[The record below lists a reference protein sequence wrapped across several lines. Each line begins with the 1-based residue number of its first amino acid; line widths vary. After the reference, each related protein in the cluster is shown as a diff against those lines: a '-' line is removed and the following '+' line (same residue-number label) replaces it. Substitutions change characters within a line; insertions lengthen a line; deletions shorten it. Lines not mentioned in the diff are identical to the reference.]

1 MKRFKIKKKKNI
13 LSEKELEELKVSQ
26 KNKDIAIKFAELE
39 KKAQEDPN
47 FDYAT
52 EMEKIIAEN
61 KISIGDMIDIDFY
74 IPSENLA
81 IQVSMQVLD
90 DIDTKERETR
100 AFAKLNAY
108 IPDTK
113 CILITNSE
121 EATLDYDEIQIEVV
135 PIWKW
140 LLDR

>member
-1 MKRFKIKKKKNI
+1 
-13 LSEKELEELKVSQ
+13 
-26 KNKDIAIKFAELE
+26 
-39 KKAQEDPN
+39 
-47 FDYAT
+47 
-52 EMEKIIAEN
+52 
-61 KISIGDMIDIDFY
+61 
-74 IPSENLA
+74 
-81 IQVSMQVLD
+81 MQVLD

-121 EATLDYDEIQIEVV
+121 EATLDYDGIQIEVV

-140 LLDR
+140 LLDHYDVSAK

>member
-1 MKRFKIKKKKNI
+1 
-13 LSEKELEELKVSQ
+13 
-26 KNKDIAIKFAELE
+26 
-39 KKAQEDPN
+39 
-47 FDYAT
+47 
-52 EMEKIIAEN
+52 
-61 KISIGDMIDIDFY
+61 
-74 IPSENLA
+74 
-81 IQVSMQVLD
+81 MQVLD

-121 EATLDYDEIQIEVV
+121 EANLDYDGIQIEVV

>member
-1 MKRFKIKKKKNI
+1 M
-13 LSEKELEELKVSQ
+13 
-26 KNKDIAIKFAELE
+26 
-39 KKAQEDPN
+39 
-47 FDYAT
+47 
-52 EMEKIIAEN
+52 
-61 KISIGDMIDIDFY
+61 
-74 IPSENLA
+74 
-81 IQVSMQVLD
+81 SMQVLD

-100 AFAKLNAY
+100 TFAELNAY

>member
-1 MKRFKIKKKKNI
+1 M
-13 LSEKELEELKVSQ
+13 
-26 KNKDIAIKFAELE
+26 
-39 KKAQEDPN
+39 
-47 FDYAT
+47 
-52 EMEKIIAEN
+52 
-61 KISIGDMIDIDFY
+61 
-74 IPSENLA
+74 
-81 IQVSMQVLD
+81 SMQVLD

-100 AFAKLNAY
+100 AFAELNAY